1 MVEIFLVLT
10 RSYGR
15 SEKGV
20 KLRRLAGPHAN
31 GRYSISL
38 ATCLRTP
45 RGFYLSRARRKGAN
59 AAEDFLL
66 FVPVVE
72 LIEEGILAAGDYLLL
87 DNWGGHF
94 ARRIQ
99 WILLLLLGAVGA
111 RLIFLPTYSP
121 ECNPCELIFSHS
133 KRALRAHRD
142 HSIPFLEEIGR
153 SYDSLTK
160 ADVIGFYH
168 KCIFRYGEALGVDP

>member
-31 GRYSISL
+31 ERYSISL

-66 FVPVVE
+66 FVVE

-121 ECNPCELIFSHS
+121 ECNPCALTVTIRFLFW
-133 KRALRAHRD
+133 KRL
-142 HSIPFLEEIGR
+142 
-153 SYDSLTK
+153 
-160 ADVIGFYH
+160 ADPMTV
-168 KCIFRYGEALGVDP
+168 